1 MVTYI
6 PVRAALARAL
16 TPQKRRCARGF
27 YTCLATG
34 ASRAASRAG
43 SVTSSPGDNWKRYA
57 PCAVRATASC
67 GRQGRC
73 LHTSAA
79 RRNKDPYA
87 VLGVSRGASTDEIKR
102 KFRELAKK
110 YHPDLNPSPD
120 AKQKMAEISSAYELL
135 SDPKKRQI
143 YDQTG
148 MNASDAGGYDP
159 SGNVATKATT
169 WRAAGFSGFGDS
181 SFMFTDFAEMFSR
194 MAGGHGAGN
203 AFTGSSRG
211 DDIQTEITITF
222 MEAVRGCAKNINIP
236 SRVAC
241 GDCKGLGRQPGT
253 SIEVC
258 KVCNG
263 TGVQRME
270 RGPIIIGV
278 PCRTC
283 SGTGQ
288 VIAHPCRACGGTG
301 DRAQTKSV
309 SINIPAGVRQGMQM
323 RIPNQGHVGVRGGK
337 SGHLF
342 VNINIQPHKI
352 FKWIDDDIHVHVP
365 ISLKQCLLGGNVV
378 VPTLDGQ
385 TELTLAP
392 NCQPFFVKTLKNK
405 GPPKV
410 DSRNNGNLVVHLEL
424 RLPDALTAR
433 QKELVE
439 EFDRESA
446 GDPHTSGSASS
457 QGQEGDRNCWWKRV
471 VGAKKH

>member
-1 MVTYI
+1 MGYII
-6 PVRAALARAL
+6 PVRDALVHALATHR
-16 TPQKRRCARGF
+16 RRCARGF
-27 YTCLATG
+27 HTSPVLGQLLSSKRFACLYHAGFRNVITG
-34 ASRAASRAG
+34 SLS
-43 SVTSSPGDNWKRYA
+43 T
-57 PCAVRATASC
+57 TASC
-67 GRQGRC
+67 RWQRRQ
-73 LHTSAA
+73 LHTSVS
-79 RRNKDPYA
+79 RRNKDPYS
-87 VLGVSRGASTDEIKR
+87 VLGVSRNASNDEIKR

-135 SDPKKRQI
+135 SDPKKRQM

-148 MNASDAGGYDP
+148 MNTGDAGGYDP
-159 SGNVATKATT
+159 S
-169 WRAAGFSGFGDS
+169 AGFSGFGDS

-203 AFTGSSRG
+203 PFSGTSRG
-211 DDIQTEITITF
+211 DDIQTEITISF
-222 MEAVRGCAKNINIP
+222 MEAVKGCSKNINIP
-236 SRVAC
+236 ARVAC

-253 SIEVC
+253 NIEVC
-258 KVCNG
+258 KICNG

-278 PCRTC
+278 PCRSC

-288 VIAHPCRACGGTG
+288 VIAHPCRACGGSG

-309 SINIPAGVRQGMQM
+309 SVNIPAGVRQGMQM

-342 VNINIQPHKI
+342 VNINIQPHQI
-352 FKWIDDDIHVHVP
+352 FKWIDDDIHVHIP

-378 VPTLDGQ
+378 VPTLDGH
-385 TELTLAP
+385 TELTLSP
-392 NCQPFFVKTLKNK
+392 NSQPFFIKTLKNK
-405 GPPKV
+405 GPPKI

-424 RLPDALTAR
+424 RLPDQLTNR

-439 EFDRESA
+439 EFDKETAS
-446 GDPHTSGSASS
+446 DPRGTGGTNQPSGTDSS
-457 QGQEGDRNCWWKRV
+457 RWWKRV
-471 VGAKKH
+471 VGAAKH

>member
-1 MVTYI
+1 MAIFRV
-6 PVRAALARAL
+6 L
-16 TPQKRRCARGF
+16 TPQKRGSARGF
-27 YTCLATG
+27 YTCLAHIATRSAAYVRDALVTG
-34 ASRAASRAG
+34 GSFGEHRTSCAARASAPSSRHTRG
-43 SVTSSPGDNWKRYA
+43 
-57 PCAVRATASC
+57 
-67 GRQGRC
+67 
-73 LHTSAA
+73 LHTSAF
-79 RRNKDPYA
+79 RRNKDPYS
-87 VLGVSRGASTDEIKR
+87 VLGVSRNASTDEIKR

-135 SDPKKRQI
+135 SDPQKRKI

-148 MNASDAGGYDP
+148 MNSSDGGYDP
-159 SGNVATKATT
+159 S
-169 WRAAGFSGFGDS
+169 AGFSGFGDS

-194 MAGGHGAGN
+194 MAGAHGAGN
-203 AFTGSSRG
+203 AFTGSTRG
-211 DDIQTEITITF
+211 DDIQTEISITF
-222 MEAVRGCAKNINIP
+222 MEAVKGCSKNINIP
-236 SRVAC
+236 ARVAC

-258 KVCNG
+258 KICNG
-263 TGVQRME
+263 TGKRRRHGFDLFVTGVQRME

-309 SINIPAGVRQGMQM
+309 NVTIPAGVRQGMQM
-323 RIPNQGHVGVRGGK
+323 RIPNQGHVGMRGGK

-342 VNINIQPHKI
+342 VNINIQPHHI
-352 FKWIDDDIHVHVP
+352 FKWIDDDIHVHLP

-378 VPTLDGQ
+378 VPTLDGY
-385 TELTLAP
+385 TDLTIAP
-392 NCQPFFVKTLKNK
+392 NCQPFFIKTLKNK

-424 RLPDALTAR
+424 RLPDTLTAR

-439 EFDRESA
+439 EFEKETSS
-446 GDPHTSGSASS
+446 DPRSS
-457 QGQEGDRNCWWKRV
+457 RNTNENAHEEDKTRWWKRV
-471 VGAKKH
+471 VGAKTH

>member
-1 MVTYI
+1 MAIFRV
-6 PVRAALARAL
+6 L
-16 TPQKRRCARGF
+16 TPQKRGSARGF
-27 YTCLATG
+27 YTCLAPVATI
-34 ASRAASRAG
+34 SAARISD
-43 SVTSSPGDNWKRYA
+43 VTSRGSGLGEHRTSCAARASA
-57 PCAVRATASC
+57 PSNRHTR
-67 GRQGRC
+67 G

-87 VLGVSRGASTDEIKR
+87 VLGVSRNASTDEIKR

-135 SDPKKRQI
+135 SDPQKRKI

-148 MNASDAGGYDP
+148 MNASDGGYDP
-159 SGNVATKATT
+159 SGRRNRRAITCH
-169 WRAAGFSGFGDS
+169 AAGFSGFGDS

-203 AFTGSSRG
+203 AFTGSARG
-211 DDIQTEITITF
+211 DDIQTEISITF
-222 MEAVRGCAKNINIP
+222 MEAVKGCSKNINIP
-236 SRVAC
+236 ARVAC

-258 KVCNG
+258 KICNG

-309 SINIPAGVRQGMQM
+309 NINIPAGVRQGMQM
-323 RIPNQGHVGVRGGK
+323 RIPNQGHVGMRGGK

-342 VNINIQPHKI
+342 VNINIQPHQI
-352 FKWIDDDIHVHVP
+352 FKWIDDDIHVHLP

-378 VPTLDGQ
+378 VPTLDGY
-385 TELTLAP
+385 TDLTIGP
-392 NCQPFFVKTLKNK
+392 NCQSFFIKTLKNK

-424 RLPDALTAR
+424 RLPDTLTAR

-439 EFDRESA
+439 EFDKETPSDSRSSRNTSESA
-446 GDPHTSGSASS
+446 HEEDKN
-457 QGQEGDRNCWWKRV
+457 RWWKRV
-471 VGAKKH
+471 VGAKNH

>member
-1 MVTYI
+1 MLYCI
-6 PVRAALARAL
+6 PSQFALKGAL
-16 TPQKRRCARGF
+16 VAHRRPLARGF
-27 YTCLATG
+27 YRCRQGVSPASTISIKYGSQSPLTGRKKHDLTSHGPCLAR
-34 ASRAASRAG
+34 RAIH
-43 SVTSSPGDNWKRYA
+43 SS
-57 PCAVRATASC
+57 AT
-67 GRQGRC
+67 
-73 LHTSAA
+73 

-87 VLGVSRGASTDEIKR
+87 VLGVSRSATTDEIKR

-135 SDPKKRQI
+135 SDPSKRQM

-148 MNASDAGGYDP
+148 MNASDGGYDP
-159 SGNVATKATT
+159 T
-169 WRAAGFSGFGDS
+169 AGFSGFGDS

-194 MAGGHGAGN
+194 MAAGHGTGN

-222 MEAVRGCAKNINIP
+222 MEAVKGCSKNINIP
-236 SRVAC
+236 ARVAC

-253 SIEVC
+253 SIDVC

-309 SINIPAGVRQGMQM
+309 NINLPAGVRQGMQM
-323 RIPNQGHVGVRGGK
+323 RVPNQGHVGTRGGK

-342 VNINIQPHKI
+342 VNINIQPHHI

-378 VPTLDGQ
+378 VPTLDGT
-385 TELTLAP
+385 TELSIAP
-392 NCQPFFVKTLKNK
+392 NCQPFFIKTLKNR

-410 DSRNNGNLVVHLEL
+410 DSRNNGNLIVHLEL
-424 RLPDALTAR
+424 RLPDVLTSR
-433 QKELVE
+433 QKEIVE
-439 EFDRESA
+439 EFDRETPTEQYA
-446 GDPHTSGSASS
+446 GTGSKDS
-457 QGQEGDRNCWWKRV
+457 QTDDEKNRWWKRV
-471 VGAKKH
+471 VGAKKN